1 MGVWADCFGAGT
13 DNGINMSHVQSQILA
28 HVKSLLTGLAT
39 TGVKVYRGAVHPET
53 PASMPGLCVALGNET
68 TAGGTLDA
76 TTKAVELLI
85 KVFVAGDDFDISAQ
99 SMAEIEAALY
109 GSFSEGGYFSGLAL
123 SVVYEGAI
131 RTYKDSAAFR
141 HTVRDI
147 VYKVE
152 YQTADGSAETAI
164 I

>member
-1 MGVWADCFGAGT
+1 MGVWVDCFGAGT
-13 DNGINMSHVQSQILA
+13 DNGIDMSHVQSQILA
-28 HVKSLLTGLAT
+28 RVKSLLTGLAT
-39 TGVKVYRGAVHPET
+39 TGAKVYRGSMHPET
-53 PASMPGLCVALGNET
+53 PETMPGLCVALGNET
-68 TAGGTLDA
+68 NAGGTLDA

-99 SMAEIEAALY
+99 SLAEVEAALY
-109 GSFSEGGYFSGLAL
+109 RDSEGGYFDGLAL
-123 SVVYEGAI
+123 AVVYEGAT

-141 HTVRDI
+141 HTVREI

-152 YQTADGSAETAI
+152 YQTADGSAEIAI